1 MKKAVVT
8 GGAGF
13 IGSHIVR
20 RLLNDGL
27 EVTVLDD
34 LSTGDL
40 ANLREIENQIEMIE
54 GDIRDSAAVGRAVK
68 GANVV
73 FHEAA
78 LGSVPRSVEDPIKS
92 NDVNVNGTLNVLVQ
106 ARDAGV
112 ERLVYASSSSV
123 YGDTPTLPKHE
134 EMPTVPSSPYG
145 VTKLTAELYCRVF
158 KKVYGLDTYALRYF
172 NVFGPRQT
180 PKSIYAAVIP
190 KFAEALLKGESPNIL
205 GDGEQTRDFTYIDN
219 VVEANMLAMRAT
231 RGAGQAYNVAAGG
244 RISLN
249 SLLETMKQLTETD
262 VPAKYG
268 ETRPGDI
275 KDSYADVRKAA
286 ELINYKPEISVE
298 EGLKRT
304 IDWYRNAELQN
315 VPA

>member
-1 MKKAVVT
+1 MQKAVVT

-20 RLLNDGL
+20 RLLGDGI

-34 LSTGDL
+34 FSTGDM
-40 ANLREIENQIEMIE
+40 ANLREIEDQIELVE
-54 GDIRDSAAVGRAVK
+54 GDIRDTAVVERTMK
-68 GANVV
+68 GADVV

-78 LGSVPRSVEDPIKS
+78 LGSVSRSVEDPIKS
-92 NDVNVNGTLNVLVQ
+92 NDVNVNGTLNVLV
-106 ARDAGV
+106 AAKDAGV
-112 ERLVYASSSSV
+112 KRLVYASSSSV

-134 EMPTVPSSPYG
+134 QMPTVPSSPYG

-158 KKVYGLDTYALRYF
+158 KRVYGLETYALRYF

-180 PKSIYAAVIP
+180 PNSIYAAVIP
-190 KFAEALLKGESPNIL
+190 KFASALLEGTSPNIF

-231 RGAGQAYNVAAGG
+231 KGAGEAFNVAAGG
-244 RISLN
+244 RVSLN
-249 SLLETMKQLTETD
+249 ALLETMKELTETE
-262 VPAKYG
+262 VTANYG
-268 ETRPGDI
+268 ETRAGDI
-275 KDSYADVRKAA
+275 RDSYADVRKAA
-286 ELINYKPEISVE
+286 ELIEYQPQISVE

-304 IDWYRNAELQN
+304 IDWYRNVELQN